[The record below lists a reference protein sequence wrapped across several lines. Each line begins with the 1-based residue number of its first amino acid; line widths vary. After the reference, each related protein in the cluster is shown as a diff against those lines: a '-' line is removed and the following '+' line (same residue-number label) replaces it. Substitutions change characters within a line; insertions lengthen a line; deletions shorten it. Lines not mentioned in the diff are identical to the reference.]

1 MQREIESCRHFFL
14 LSTFVGWYIVRA
26 RGDLCFSTKKKE
38 KGRREKKRKM
48 DGGKKKPKKKTRTT
62 IPKDRA
68 ADIRISEAQA
78 ISLSYQVD
86 DDSFRPFIPF
96 GMNEWHQPWQ
106 AWVFS
111 STSSVPN

>member
-26 RGDLCFSTKKKE
+26 RGDLCFSTKKK
-38 KGRREKKRKM
+38 GKRKA
-48 DGGKKKPKKKTRTT
+48 GKKKKKKTRTT